1 MKTLVL
7 GITSQASRP
16 ARSSNRSLS
25 LVVWGWH
32 VGLVGG
38 RRAVCQASCRVL
50 ERSHIPWSII
60 SGSEHHVTQPGG
72 TQSGVFMPQPPL
84 WHGPHRLVV
93 RTSRCGRDNPGST
106 PGVDIFL
113 PRNKFM
119 KRPPADCMSWSISCF
134 LQSSILAPTPS
145 RPLWPFARPEVAYY
159 ILKTHGSG
167 CHLCLDIQRRQR
179 WISALPPHLGTPRLV
194 GAIITVTSWPI
205 PASASYA

>member
-16 ARSSNRSLS
+16 ASSSNRPLS

-32 VGLVGG
+32 VGLVDG

-50 ERSHIPWSII
+50 QRSHTPWSLI
-60 SGSEHHVTQPGG
+60 SGSQHHVTQQGG
-72 TQSGVFMPQPPL
+72 TKSGAFMPQPPL

-113 PRNKFM
+113 PRNTFT
-119 KRPPADCMSWSISCF
+119 KRLPADCLSWSISCF
-134 LQSSILAPTPS
+134 LQSSILATPPPGLFGHS
-145 RPLWPFARPEVAYY
+145 LGLGSHMVFSKCAVPDATFACIFNAVSD
-159 ILKTHGSG
+159 GSQPS
-167 CHLCLDIQRRQR
+167 LL
-179 WISALPPHLGTPRLV
+179 T
-194 GAIITVTSWPI
+194 
-205 PASASYA
+205 

>member
-16 ARSSNRSLS
+16 ASSSNRPLS

-32 VGLVGG
+32 VGLVDG

-50 ERSHIPWSII
+50 QRSHTPWSLI
-60 SGSEHHVTQPGG
+60 SGSQHHVTQQGE
-72 TQSGVFMPQPPL
+72 TKSGAFMPQPPL

-113 PRNKFM
+113 PRNTFT
-119 KRPPADCMSWSISCF
+119 KRLPADCLSWSISCF
-134 LQSSILAPTPS
+134 LQSSILATPPGLFGHS
-145 RPLWPFARPEVAYY
+145 LGLRSHMVFSKCAVPDATFACIFNAVSD
-159 ILKTHGSG
+159 GSQPS
-167 CHLCLDIQRRQR
+167 LL
-179 WISALPPHLGTPRLV
+179 T
-194 GAIITVTSWPI
+194 
-205 PASASYA
+205 